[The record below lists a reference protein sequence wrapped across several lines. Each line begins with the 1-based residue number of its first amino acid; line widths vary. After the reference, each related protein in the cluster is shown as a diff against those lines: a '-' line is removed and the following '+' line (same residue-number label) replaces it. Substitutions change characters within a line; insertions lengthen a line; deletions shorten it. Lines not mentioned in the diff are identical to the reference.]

1 VCPREAVI
9 FGEREDLLEDA
20 KRRIADHPGRY
31 VDRVYGETDLG
42 GTQVLYLSHLPFE
55 KLGLPDLGDE
65 PVPEVQQTVQHGLYK
80 GFIAPAVLY
89 VLLGAV
95 LLRNRRKGAPEDGK
109 GVSS

>member
-9 FGEREDLLEDA
+9 FGKREDLLESA

-31 VDRVYGETDLG
+31 VDRVYGENDVG

-55 KLGLPDLGDE
+55 KLGLPDIGDE
-65 PVPEVQQTVQHGLYK
+65 PVPEVAQTVQHGVYR
-80 GFIAPAVLY
+80 GFITPAVLY
-89 VLLGAV
+89 ALLGAV
-95 LLRNRRKGAPEDGK
+95 LLRNRRKGASEDRE